1 VLVCAGL
8 NYLCGVMGV
17 DYKYTVIISQYYHSR
32 HSFIVKFDADKFK
45 EQAKKVVAEL
55 EQYKR
60 DAGCT
65 RDIDLGDLVYKDTDE
80 IYSRYNIND
89 YGDIYFLNCF
99 TVNGCAQNV
108 TEYREVSNRE
118 SRGYKRKAVIS
129 AIEEHH
135 NYSQV
140 KKIVEKYFEVA

>member
-1 VLVCAGL
+1 MWGES
-8 NYLCGVMGV
+8 V

-32 HSFIVKFDADKFK
+32 HAFIVKFDADKFK

-60 DAGCT
+60 DSDYKK
-65 RDIDLGDLVYKDTDE
+65 DINFGDLTYRETDE

-89 YGDIYFLNCF
+89 YGDIYFLNCP
-99 TVNGCAQNV
+99 TVNKCSQIV
-108 TEYREVSNRE
+108 SEYREDSIRE
-118 SRGYKRKAVIS
+118 SKGYKKKTVIN

-140 KKIVEKYFEVA
+140 RRIIDKYFEVA